1 MPLFCRWIIVTEL
14 EEPVLARL
22 FSHEWEAGD
31 PSCLNLADIVVA
43 TCVDYLGDI
52 QRWLNQMFVS
62 HFLQQLAAS
71 TCAHYCM
78 ALRRRWVLQVSA
90 LADRDRSSTLNRG
103 VFGNGFR
110 VAELIMGDR
119 QAMLKFF
126 GRCERDLEKKPD
138 IQQDEGEYE
147 YELTDRLNGSNVAQS
162 GTFTSE
168 LMPMQFLAKI
178 IVASHLSGVQNEVES
193 MFERWG
199 VDGLRLVYCA
209 IMCNTSIS
217 STVKAERQDMLDAAV
232 SLFTKGANRYSREYA
247 DEFKYLRDEDSA
259 TDLNPLLAQFNQSY
273 STGLISSTSMNMNT
287 TKKSYW

>member
-1 MPLFCRWIIVTEL
+1 MTEL

-22 FSHEWEAGD
+22 FSQEWEAGD

-43 TCVDYLGDI
+43 TCADYLGDI
-52 QRWLNQMFVS
+52 QRWLNQVFVS
-62 HFLQQLAAS
+62 RFLQQLAAS
-71 TCAHYCM
+71 AGAHYCM
-78 ALRRRWVLQVSA
+78 ALRRRWVQVSVS
-90 LADRDRSSTLNRG
+90 ADRDRTSLNRG

-126 GRCERDLEKKPD
+126 GRCERDLEEKPD
-138 IQQDEGEYE
+138 TRHEEEGEYE
-147 YELTDRLNGSNVAQS
+147 YEDRLSGSSAQS

-168 LMPMQFLAKI
+168 LMPMQFLAKL

-209 IMCNTSIS
+209 ILCNTSIS

-232 SLFTKGANRYSREYA
+232 SLFVKGANRYSREYA

-273 STGLISSTSMNMNT
+273 LTGPSSNNT
-287 TKKSYW
+287 TKKSKAYW